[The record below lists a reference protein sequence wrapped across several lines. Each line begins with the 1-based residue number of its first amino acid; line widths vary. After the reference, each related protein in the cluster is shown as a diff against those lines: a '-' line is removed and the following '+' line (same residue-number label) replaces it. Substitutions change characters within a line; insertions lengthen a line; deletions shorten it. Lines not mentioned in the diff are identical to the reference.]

1 MVQRWGPR
9 FDMEGDMERALL
21 HWTRE
26 NGCISFSCINA
37 SSSSISYYCIFKGRS
52 FRWNFIIRCK
62 EGACMAM

>member
-26 NGCISFSCINA
+26 NGYISSHVSMHQVLA
-37 SSSSISYYCIFKGRS
+37 LIFLLLY
-52 FRWNFIIRCK
+52 I
-62 EGACMAM
+62 